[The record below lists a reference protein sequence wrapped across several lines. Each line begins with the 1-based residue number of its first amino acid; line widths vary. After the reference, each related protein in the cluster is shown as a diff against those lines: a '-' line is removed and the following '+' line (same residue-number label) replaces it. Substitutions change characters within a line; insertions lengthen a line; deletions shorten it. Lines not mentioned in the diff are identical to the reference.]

1 MYKRSAESHQ
11 LHGPLSL
18 ACYWKLVSAFK
29 GGTGIT
35 ADSAGKK
42 RGGAPERLQ
51 ATRDFNDLPGNVV
64 RERRRQEEDH
74 SGCLLRGSRAAHGNG
89 VDGRLAHPGGSA
101 ELDFIMLPLDALT
114 VLFRRRLAG

>member
-1 MYKRSAESHQ
+1 MLIRDVQTLRRSHQ

-42 RGGAPERLQ
+42 RGGAPKRLQ
-51 ATRDFNDLPGNVV
+51 ATRDFNDLPGNEV

-74 SGCLLRGSRAAHGNG
+74 SGCLLRGSRTSYGNG
-89 VDGRLAHPGGSA
+89 VDDHLAHQGSDA
-101 ELDFIMLPLDALT
+101 KHAFVVLPLYDFN
-114 VLFRRRLAG
+114 VI